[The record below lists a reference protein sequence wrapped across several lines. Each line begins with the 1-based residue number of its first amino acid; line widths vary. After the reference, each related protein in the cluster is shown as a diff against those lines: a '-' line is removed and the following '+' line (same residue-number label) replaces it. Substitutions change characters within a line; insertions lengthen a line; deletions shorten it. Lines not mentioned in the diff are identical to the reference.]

1 MLGSRPYPK
10 HSFIFDLGDQTRC
23 AFLTCFKKS
32 CIPQVLRL
40 WKMNPIL
47 GTILFGGREKT
58 RKWFCRTFPS
68 SACVARRRTTIGAS
82 HLHNPGG
89 WLEGR
94 WRGFP
99 PQLLFP
105 ASRSEAVG
113 LAPSSGDG
121 GSPPSMG
128 CLATCL
134 LLGGRDPS
142 RLMLGGGGAVA
153 GRLLAAAC

>member
-1 MLGSRPYPK
+1 MCFSHVLQKVLHSASFKTMEDEPNSGNYPSR
-10 HSFIFDLGDQTRC
+10 
-23 AFLTCFKKS
+23 
-32 CIPQVLRL
+32 
-40 WKMNPIL
+40 W
-47 GTILFGGREKT
+47 
-58 RKWFCRTFPS
+58 KWFCRTFPS
-68 SACVARRRTTIGAS
+68 PARVARRRTTIGAS

-99 PQLLFP
+99 PQLLFL

-142 RLMLGGGGAVA
+142 RLMLGGGGAVT